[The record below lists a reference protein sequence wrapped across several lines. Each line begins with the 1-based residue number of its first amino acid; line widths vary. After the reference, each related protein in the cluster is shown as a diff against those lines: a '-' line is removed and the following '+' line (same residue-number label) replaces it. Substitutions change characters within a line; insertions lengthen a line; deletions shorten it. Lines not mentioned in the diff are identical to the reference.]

1 MTDRPDAGTP
11 GAGDP
16 SAGKPGAA
24 DRIRLFSVLSSP
36 WIAQCCYALA
46 KLGLADLMAA
56 GPRPVAELA
65 AEAGADERALHRM
78 LRALAAAGLVHE
90 SGPGCFGLTPV
101 TQPLRSQVFGS
112 SRDTAVMFGEEV
124 FRSFAEITH
133 TLRTGQPA
141 FEKVYGQPFYDYLG
155 SNPAAARTFGA
166 AMGGAGVPA
175 VLSACDL
182 AGLRTVVDVGGGD
195 GGLLARLLRAQ
206 PRARGVLVDLPAAA
220 AQAKDR
226 LGRAGLAGRV
236 DFVEASFF
244 DEMPAG
250 ADVYVLCR
258 VLHNWPDEDA
268 LRLLRRIRQAM
279 ATDGRIVVIEDL
291 IQSATVRNKDLNQ
304 PAAGQE
310 PGHEATAP
318 PGRAGAEIMDLLILL
333 MLSGCDRTESEYT
346 GLLGRAGLR
355 VTAVHQ
361 PRGRSVESAIEAV
374 PA

>member
-1 MTDRPDAGTP
+1 MADRPTG
-11 GAGDP
+11 
-16 SAGKPGAA
+16 A
-24 DRIRLFSVLSSP
+24 DRIRLFGILSSP

-78 LRALAAAGLVHE
+78 LRALTAAGLVRE
-90 SGPGCFGLTPV
+90 AGPGCFGLTPV
-101 TQPLRSQVFGS
+101 AQPLRSDVFGS

-155 SNPAAARTFGA
+155 ANPGAARTFGA

-182 AGLRTVVDVGGGD
+182 GGLRTVVDVGGGD
-195 GGLLARLLRAQ
+195 GGLLARVLRAQ
-206 PRARGVLVDLPAAA
+206 PQASGVLVDLPAAV
-220 AQAKDR
+220 AQAKER
-226 LGRAGLAGRV
+226 LTRAGLAGRV
-236 DFVEASFF
+236 EFVEASFF

-250 ADVYVLCR
+250 GDVYVLCR
-258 VLHNWPDEDA
+258 VLHNWPDDDA
-268 LRLLRRIRQAM
+268 VRLLRRIRQAV
-279 ATDGRIVVIEDL
+279 AADGRVVVIEDL
-291 IQSATVRNKDLNQ
+291 VQVATVRNKDLIQ
-304 PAAGQE
+304 PAAGPE
-310 PGHEATAP
+310 PGQDEAAQ
-318 PGRAGAEIMDLLILL
+318 PGPAAEIMDLLILL

-346 GLLGRAGLR
+346 SLLGQAGFD
-355 VTAVHQ
+355 VTAVHPP
-361 PRGRSVESAIEAV
+361 PRGRSVQSAIEAV